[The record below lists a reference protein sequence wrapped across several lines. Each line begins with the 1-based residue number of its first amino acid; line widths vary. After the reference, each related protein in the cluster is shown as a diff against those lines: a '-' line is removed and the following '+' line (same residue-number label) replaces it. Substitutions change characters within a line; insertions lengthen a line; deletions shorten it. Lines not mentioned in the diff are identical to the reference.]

1 MGTVLKGY
9 VERRTVEIRNPG
21 PMEVSFRVD
30 LSVLQDTGRQCWR
43 HFCGLERDVSDRFQ
57 TD

>member
-21 PMEVSFRVD
+21 PMEVSFQVD

-43 HFCGLERDVSDRFQ
+43 HFRGLEGVVSDRLA
-57 TD
+57 